1 MAPPFAQKQ
10 PSRFAQMSKNI
21 SQIRNPA
28 SSISRD
34 LDIARGKKEF
44 FGNNPGVS
52 DDRAFRRIQQAD
64 QLQSFKNQFTKP
76 VQGSSNLLQMTADAP
91 RSLSQETMRLANKF
105 GPTPGEIMG
114 DIGRGIGS
122 IFSGIAE
129 RGTPLMQLA
138 KSVGSG
144 IMNLLTP
151 KQDVSTMGQA
161 PQFSIGTQFLPA
173 DFASQVQSR
182 TMGQAPFPGMIVDA
196 SGGQT
201 LTNLTAFGEALRDRV
216 KSERPGITDEELLN
230 VLQRSHRAGFAG
242 SGRPVFF
249 LANGGI
255 ATLQ

>member
-1 MAPPFAQKQ
+1 MAPPFAQK
-10 PSRFAQMSKNI
+10 PSRFSQMRADASRARTSK
-21 SQIRNPA
+21 A
-28 SSISRD
+28 DISRD
-34 LDIARGKKEF
+34 LDIARARKEF
-44 FGNNPGVS
+44 FPNRPDVS
-52 DDRAFRRIQQAD
+52 DDRAFNRQQIAD
-64 QLQSFKNQFTKP
+64 QTASFKGQFTRP
-76 VQGSSNLLQMTADAP
+76 VEGSSNLLQMTADAP

-201 LTNLTAFGEALRDRV
+201 LNNLTAFGEALRNRV

-230 VLQRSHRAGFAG
+230 VLQRSHRSGFAG
-242 SGRPVFF
+242 SGKPVFF